1 MSFQSWLLWPDN
13 VPLSMLALVV
23 VGMAFMYAARRPM
36 HDLFRALGHMVGG
49 PLRMAA
55 RSLAAAA
62 AEINHRNKAVLLAH
76 GRQEVG
82 QRVEREFERLGAIVT
97 RDLQGYPT
105 LQRKLLDEIT
115 RIEED
120 YKKCG
125 EVPPPPPDWTDAVAA
140 VANVKSAG
148 NELVL
153 RVLEEIKR
161 SVTGIHDK
169 AIGEYRKAYET
180 RHRIL
185 GSFMPFWRSVD
196 KNLAQVEKN
205 LASLQSS
212 VTTVDAHMAK
222 YEQINAGTDKA
233 QHALTVSAFT
243 QFAIAL
249 LVMAV
254 AAGGAFINF
263 KLIALPMSEMV
274 GAGDYITSA
283 LRTSE
288 VAALVIIF
296 VEASMGLFL
305 LEAMR
310 VTHLFPRIASLNEVL
325 RRRMLW
331 IAFALLV
338 TLAGVEAALALMRDM
353 LIADKQALLQSL
365 STVQAGPTE
374 GWVGRIPTAGQ
385 MLLGFIL
392 PFALAFIAIPL
403 ESLIHSARTVG
414 GVLLTVLVRA
424 LALVLR
430 VAGQAV
436 RQASRVLI
444 RLYDVAIVLPLL
456 AERLVRGARRSGRI
470 GALDAGERAEARL
483 PRQDRRG
490 VQERQ
495 RQPLYRHHRRPDPG
509 RGIPER
515 GRRGR
520 EDHHHLLRH
529 AGGARQGDGAQL
541 PDQPQGHPGDRGQ
554 RRQAQ
559 DRQRRSAPLPRAPRR
574 MEGAR
579 REGRRFGVARR
590 QRPRPSGPHPDA
602 QLREERA
609 GARGFRRP
617 RRLTNRRSAVP
628 KKNQPPARC
637 ARFPP

>member
-1 MSFQSWLLWPDN
+1 MSFQSWMLWPDN
-13 VPLSMLALVV
+13 VAVSVLLLALLAM
-23 VGMAFMYAARRPM
+23 GFMYAARRPT
-36 HDLFRALGHMVGG
+36 HELLRALGHMIGG
-49 PLRMAA
+49 PLRVAS
-55 RSLAAAA
+55 RWLSAAAV
-62 AEINHRNKAVLLAH
+62 EINNRNKAVLLAH

-82 QRVEREFERLGAIVT
+82 QRLEREFERLGAIVT

-125 EVPPPPPDWTDAVAA
+125 EVPPSPPDWTEAVKAI
-140 VANVKSAG
+140 ANVKSTG

-161 SVTGIHDK
+161 SVTAIHDK

-180 RHRIL
+180 RHKIL
-185 GSFMPFWRSVD
+185 EGFMPFWRSVD

-205 LASLQSS
+205 LAALQSS
-212 VTTVDAHMAK
+212 VNTVDAHMAK
-222 YEQINAGTDKA
+222 YESINAGTDKA
-233 QHALTVSAFT
+233 HHALTVSGFT

-249 LVMAV
+249 VVMTI

-274 GAGDYITSA
+274 GAGDYLTST

-331 IAFALLV
+331 VAFVLLV

-365 STVQAGPTE
+365 SAVQPIATE

-392 PFALAFIAIPL
+392 PFALAFI
-403 ESLIHSARTVG
+403 V
-414 GVLLTVLVRA
+414 V
-424 LALVLR
+424 
-430 VAGQAV
+430 
-436 RQASRVLI
+436 
-444 RLYDVAIVLPLL
+444 PLL
-456 AERLVRGARRSGRI
+456 AERMIKGSRRSGR
-470 GALDAGERAEARL
+470 
-483 PRQDRRG
+483 RRG
-490 VQERQ
+490 AELDIDDAERT
-495 RQPLYRHHRRPDPG
+495 
-509 RGIPER
+509 
-515 GRRGR
+515 
-520 EDHHHLLRH
+520 H
-529 AGGARQGDGAQL
+529 A
-541 PDQPQGHPGDRGQ
+541 
-554 RRQAQ
+554 
-559 DRQRRSAPLPRAPRR
+559 
-574 MEGAR
+574 
-579 REGRRFGVARR
+579 
-590 QRPRPSGPHPDA
+590 
-602 QLREERA
+602 
-609 GARGFRRP
+609 
-617 RRLTNRRSAVP
+617 
-628 KKNQPPARC
+628 
-637 ARFPP
+637 

>member
-36 HDLFRALGHMVGG
+36 HDLFRALGHMVGA
-49 PLRMAA
+49 PLRMAG
-55 RSLAAAA
+55 RWLAAAA
-62 AEINHRNKAVLLAH
+62 AEMNQRNKAVLLAH

-161 SVTGIHDK
+161 SVAGIHDK

-180 RHRIL
+180 RHRIR
-185 GSFMPFWRSVD
+185 GGFMPFWRTVD
-196 KNLAQVEKN
+196 KNLAQVEMN

-274 GAGDYITSA
+274 GAGDYITSS

-305 LEAMR
+305 L
-310 VTHLFPRIASLNEVL
+310 
-325 RRRMLW
+325 
-331 IAFALLV
+331 
-338 TLAGVEAALALMRDM
+338 
-353 LIADKQALLQSL
+353 
-365 STVQAGPTE
+365 
-374 GWVGRIPTAGQ
+374 
-385 MLLGFIL
+385 
-392 PFALAFIAIPL
+392 
-403 ESLIHSARTVG
+403 
-414 GVLLTVLVRA
+414 
-424 LALVLR
+424 
-430 VAGQAV
+430 
-436 RQASRVLI
+436 
-444 RLYDVAIVLPLL
+444 
-456 AERLVRGARRSGRI
+456 
-470 GALDAGERAEARL
+470 
-483 PRQDRRG
+483 
-490 VQERQ
+490 
-495 RQPLYRHHRRPDPG
+495 
-509 RGIPER
+509 
-515 GRRGR
+515 
-520 EDHHHLLRH
+520 
-529 AGGARQGDGAQL
+529 
-541 PDQPQGHPGDRGQ
+541 
-554 RRQAQ
+554 
-559 DRQRRSAPLPRAPRR
+559 
-574 MEGAR
+574 
-579 REGRRFGVARR
+579 
-590 QRPRPSGPHPDA
+590 
-602 QLREERA
+602 
-609 GARGFRRP
+609 
-617 RRLTNRRSAVP
+617 
-628 KKNQPPARC
+628 
-637 ARFPP
+637 

>member
-1 MSFQSWLLWPDN
+1 MSFQSWMLWPDN
-13 VPLSMLALVV
+13 VAVSVLLLALLA
-23 VGMAFMYAARRPM
+23 MAFMYAARRPT
-36 HDLFRALGHMVGG
+36 HELLRSLGHMIGG
-49 PLRMAA
+49 PLRVAS
-55 RSLAAAA
+55 RWLSAAAI
-62 AEINHRNKAVLLAH
+62 EINNRNKAVLLAH
-76 GRQEVG
+76 GRTEVG
-82 QRVEREFERLGAIVT
+82 QRLEREFERLGAIVT

-115 RIEED
+115 KIEED

-125 EVPPPPPDWTDAVAA
+125 EVPPSPPDWTEAVAA
-140 VANVKSAG
+140 IANVKSTG

-161 SVTGIHDK
+161 SVTAIHDK

-180 RHRIL
+180 RHKIL
-185 GSFMPFWRSVD
+185 EGFMPFWRSVD

-205 LASLQSS
+205 LAALQSS
-212 VTTVDAHMAK
+212 VNTVDAHMAK
-222 YEQINAGTDKA
+222 FEQINAGTDKA
-233 QHALTVSAFT
+233 QHALTVSGFT

-249 LVMAV
+249 VVMAI

-274 GAGDYITSA
+274 GAGDYITGS

-331 IAFALLV
+331 IAFTLLV

-365 STVQAGPTE
+365 STVQPVATD

-403 ESLIHSARTVG
+403 ESLIHSTRTVG
-414 GVLLTVLVRA
+414 GVLITALIRS

-430 VAGQAV
+430 VTGQAV

-444 RLYDVAIVLPLL
+444 RLYDVAIVVPLL
-456 AERLVRGARRSGRI
+456 AERIVKGSRRSGR
-470 GALDAGERAEARL
+470 
-483 PRQDRRG
+483 RRG
-490 VQERQ
+490 AEIDIDDAERT
-495 RQPLYRHHRRPDPG
+495 
-509 RGIPER
+509 
-515 GRRGR
+515 
-520 EDHHHLLRH
+520 H
-529 AGGARQGDGAQL
+529 A
-541 PDQPQGHPGDRGQ
+541 
-554 RRQAQ
+554 
-559 DRQRRSAPLPRAPRR
+559 
-574 MEGAR
+574 
-579 REGRRFGVARR
+579 
-590 QRPRPSGPHPDA
+590 
-602 QLREERA
+602 
-609 GARGFRRP
+609 
-617 RRLTNRRSAVP
+617 
-628 KKNQPPARC
+628 
-637 ARFPP
+637 